1 MKKILLV
8 LFISLLSTVQ
18 GQNPV
23 RPGEWTT
30 VREYGHSYNVNDFT
44 EDEYDWI
51 SSHYNLFTIEKRHA
65 YLNYLDLG
73 RATSEIASVATAA
86 KLLANDSLMQPL
98 FYWNIKVV
106 YEEIYQTI
114 QDALAIHPEWVG
126 DNGWSYDDPACKAWM
141 IDVLTQWGTE
151 SGHAG
156 VFLDQV
162 QAFQGPEEDIFE
174 IMESTPGIVIYN
186 GYTPRGTSDR
196 PVIAATAEYL
206 KYSDGVYIEHFLHG
220 SHCKYLSQRKALMD
234 SLLAAPKD
242 KILIALCS
250 EDTTYWNAPDH
261 KLSLAGYL
269 IIANENSYYH
279 YVPRGLL
286 VSDNMKYWSED
297 FEKPLGPPLADA
309 TVNGY
314 VYTRTFENAYVRL
327 DLKNATSSINWIDN
341 SVSAYEPIANLA
353 LLGTATQSSVLHSG
367 EASRANDGD
376 TDGVF
381 GNGSVTHTAIESQPW
396 WMVDLGANYHIGEI
410 SVYNRAGESTLARLS
425 NFTVYVLDEDSV
437 VVDSTIYTTAPDP
450 SVTTD
455 AGGVEGR
462 FVKVQLNGS
471 GVLNLAEVTV
481 AEVKLPVDLHEIAI
495 NILDHASDDSVTE
508 ASLLIN
514 DHIYTS
520 NYVGEMLLELP
531 EGEYPYTLSKKN
543 YYSYNDTLLITK
555 DTAIILQMTEKPQYT
570 LSYKVT
576 DKASSEDL
584 AQVGFGVA
592 SYWLATDVLGEVS
605 CTLYEGEYA
614 YSLSKNGYI
623 LVEDT
628 LNLIKDTLVSIQM
641 DKESYSM
648 TFQVKDASANESI
661 QEASVAINDSLYITD
676 EQGELTLVLDY
687 GEYDYKVTKDGY
699 DGDSA
704 TLFLSQDSLV
714 SVLLSLETGL
724 NRLEARGVAIH
735 PNPISNVLMI
745 DIGKTP
751 MAWYEIFSITGES
764 VLTGSISQGNNRIAV
779 DALAEGI
786 YFVKV
791 LQDEVLTCTKI
802 VKRN

>member
-1 MKKILLV
+1 MRQTLLV
-8 LFISLLSTVQ
+8 LFICLLSTVQ
-18 GQNPV
+18 AQNPV

-65 YLNYLDLG
+65 YLDYLDLG
-73 RATSEIASVATAA
+73 RATSEVASVATAA

-106 YEEIYQTI
+106 YDEIYQTI

-286 VSDNMKYWSED
+286 ASDNMKYWSED

-353 LLGTATQSSVLHSG
+353 LLGTATQSSILHSG
-367 EASRANDGD
+367 EASRANDGN

-381 GNGSVTHTAIESQPW
+381 GNGSVTHTAGESQPW
-396 WMVDLGANYHIGEI
+396 WIVDLGANYHIGEI

-425 NFTVYVLDEDSV
+425 NFTVYVLNEDSA

-471 GVLNLAEVTV
+471 GVLSLAEVTV
-481 AEVKLPVDLHEIAI
+481 AEVKQPVDLHEISI
-495 NILDHASDDSVTE
+495 NISDDASNDDITV
-508 ASLLIN
+508 ASLMIN

-520 NYVGEMLLELP
+520 NYVGKMILELP

-543 YYSYNDTLLITK
+543 YYSSSNTLIVTK
-555 DTAIILQMTEKPQYT
+555 DTAIVLPMIEKPQYT
-570 LSYKVT
+570 FSCKVA
-576 DKASSEDL
+576 DDASSEYL
-584 AQVGFGVA
+584 SQVGFKVA
-592 SYWLATDVLGEVS
+592 SYSLATDVLGEVS
-605 CTLYEGEYA
+605 CTLYEGKYA
-614 YSLSKNGYI
+614 YSLSKKGY
-623 LVEDT
+623 VSVTDT
-628 LNLIKDTLVSIQM
+628 LDLSKDTLVNIQM
-641 DKESYSM
+641 NKESYSM
-648 TFQVKDASANESI
+648 TFQVKNAAASESL
-661 QEASVAINDSLYITD
+661 QGASVAVNDSLYTTD
-676 EQGELTLVLDY
+676 AQGELTLVLDY

-699 DGDSA
+699 DSDSS
-704 TLFLSQDSLV
+704 TIFLSQDSLV
-714 SVLLSLETGL
+714 SVLLSLQTGMNSL
-724 NRLEARGVAIH
+724 TATAISIY
-735 PNPISNVLMI
+735 PNPVNEVLII
-745 DIGKTP
+745 DVAKT
-751 MAWYEIFSITGES
+751 ASANFEIYSIAGES
-764 VLTGSISQGNNRIAV
+764 VLSGKLSKGKNSIPV
-779 DALAEGI
+779 DALSTGI

-791 LQDEVLTCTKI
+791 LQDGVLTCTKML
-802 VKRN
+802 K